1 MNTII
6 NQVLN
11 ALKDYEGG
19 DFIVNDELLEFIEN
33 LSIDNTTRW
42 FEVYEDNEDFT
53 LTVAQFDT
61 LKEAEAYVEGKSGLK
76 IDQWEMGKG
85 EIPNRVI

>member
-1 MNTII
+1 M
-6 NQVLN
+6 LE
-11 ALKDYEGG
+11 ALKAYEGS
-19 DFIVNDELLEFIEN
+19 DFIVNDELLGFIEN
-33 LSIDNTTRW
+33 LPIDNTTRW

-61 LKEAEAYVEGKSGLK
+61 LKEAEAYAEGKSGLK